1 MNWDKFENGFMRWF
15 DKSFPKFVLGLVIT
29 LFCILIIGGIIGG
42 IKGCITNH
50 DKDYCV
56 EFQDGSG
63 KKYIYLNEGDFEI
76 TDGRIIIKD
85 GEVVYYLTNFKLI
98 NNK

>member
-1 MNWDKFENGFMRWF
+1 MNWDKFENGFIRWF

-29 LFCILIIGGIIGG
+29 VFCILIIGG
-42 IKGCITNH
+42 IKGCITNS

-63 KKYIYLNEGDFEI
+63 MKRIYLNEGDFEI
-76 TDGRIIIKD
+76 KDGRIIIKD
-85 GEVVYYLTNFKLI
+85 GDDVYYLTNFKLI

>member
-1 MNWDKFENGFMRWF
+1 MNWDKFEKGFIRWF
-15 DKSFPKFVLGLVIT
+15 DNSFPKFVLGLVIT
-29 LFCILIIGGIIGG
+29 VVCIFIIGS
-42 IKGCITNH
+42 IKACITNR

-76 TDGRIIIKD
+76 KDGRIIIKD
-85 GEVVYYLTNFKLI
+85 GDDVYYLTNFKLI

>member
-1 MNWDKFENGFMRWF
+1 MNWDKFEKWYDN
-15 DKSFPKFVLGLVIT
+15 SFPKFLLGLVIT
-29 LFCILIIGGIIGG
+29 VFCILIIGS
-42 IKGCITNH
+42 IKGCITNR

-63 KKYIYLNEGDFEI
+63 KKYIYLNEGDFEMK
-76 TDGRIIIKD
+76 DGRIIIKD
-85 GEVVYYLTNFKLI
+85 GEDVYYLTNFKLI